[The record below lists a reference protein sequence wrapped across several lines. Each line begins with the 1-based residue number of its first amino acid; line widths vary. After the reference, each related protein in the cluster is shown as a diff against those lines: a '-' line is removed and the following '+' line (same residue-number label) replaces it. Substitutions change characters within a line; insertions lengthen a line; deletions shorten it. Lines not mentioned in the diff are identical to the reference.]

1 MKYFIPIILFIL
13 ILFNI
18 TFSIRNYTILERN
31 SRVLYEAMVC
41 VDDPDCTLEL
51 DILEY

>member
-1 MKYFIPIILFIL
+1 MKYILFLLL
-13 ILFNI
+13 II
-18 TFSIRNYTILERN
+18 SIIMSVRNYSIIERN

-51 DILEY
+51 DVLEY

>member
-1 MKYFIPIILFIL
+1 MKYILFL
-13 ILFNI
+13 LLVV
-18 TFSIRNYTILERN
+18 SIIMSVRNYSIIERN

-51 DILEY
+51 DVLEY

>member
-1 MKYFIPIILFIL
+1 MKYILFLLLIANIILCV
-13 ILFNI
+13 
-18 TFSIRNYTILERN
+18 RNYSIIERN

>member
-1 MKYFIPIILFIL
+1 MKYILFLLL
-13 ILFNI
+13 IV
-18 TFSIRNYTILERN
+18 SIIMSVRNYSIIERN

-51 DILEY
+51 DVLEY